1 MATSKKQG
9 GGGAAKQARGGLAR
23 TVQPDETLAAVV
35 GSTPLTR
42 ADLTKKIWDYIKA
55 NNLQD
60 AKDRRAINADE
71 KLRPIFGKD
80 QVSMFEMTKLVNKH
94 VK

>member
-1 MATSKKQG
+1 MATPKKQSG
-9 GGGAAKQARGGLAR
+9 DAKPARGGLAK
-23 TVQPDETLAAVV
+23 TVQPDGTLAAVV

-60 AKDRRAINADE
+60 AKDRRAINADA

-80 QVSMFEMTKLVNKH
+80 QVSMFEMTKLVNNH

>member
-1 MATSKKQG
+1 MATPKKQSG
-9 GGGAAKQARGGLAR
+9 GAKQARGGLAK
-23 TVQPDETLAAVV
+23 TVQPDETLSAIV

-42 ADLTKKIWDYIKA
+42 ADLTKKIWDYIKK

-60 AKDRRAINADE
+60 TKDRRAINADD
-71 KLRPIFGKD
+71 KLRGIFKKD
-80 QVSMFEMTKLVNKH
+80 QVSMFEMTKLVNNH

>member
-1 MATSKKQG
+1 MATSKNQG
-9 GGGAAKQARGGLAR
+9 GASKQARGGLAR
-23 TVQPDETLAAVV
+23 TVQPDAQLAAIV
-35 GSTPLTR
+35 GNDPLTR

-55 NNLQD
+55 NKLQD
-60 AKDRRAINADE
+60 QKDKRAINADS

-80 QVSMFEMTKLVNKH
+80 QVSMFEMTSLVSKH

>member
-1 MATSKKQG
+1 MATSKNQG
-9 GGGAAKQARGGLAR
+9 GASKQARGGLAR
-23 TVQPDETLAAVV
+23 TVQPDATLAAIV
-35 GSTPLTR
+35 GNTPLTR
-42 ADLTKKIWDYIKA
+42 ADLTKKVWDYIKQ

-60 AKDRRAINADE
+60 TKDRRAINADA

-80 QVSMFEMTKLVNKH
+80 QVSMFEMTKLINNP